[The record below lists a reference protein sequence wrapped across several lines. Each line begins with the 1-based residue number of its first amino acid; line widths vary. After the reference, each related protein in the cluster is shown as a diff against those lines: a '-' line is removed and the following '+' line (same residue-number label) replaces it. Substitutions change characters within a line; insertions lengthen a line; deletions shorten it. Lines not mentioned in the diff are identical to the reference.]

1 MRHGVDQLVEHGLG
15 DVIPDIVDVLQG
27 RIFRPLILPFSPAN
41 FDATSQIS
49 RVLRSG
55 K

>member
-27 RIFRPLILPFSPAN
+27 GASSDPYFTFL
-41 FDATSQIS
+41 
-49 RVLRSG
+49 SG
-55 K
+55 KL